1 MAAQT
6 VHFMN
11 GVSKSLAQS
20 LLTKLFKGQSKFSI
34 LPFATTKQASGDNE
48 GGIVWAGLSFS
59 GADEIFT
66 IKDSFTMTKADD
78 TKEKIQIDQNN
89 GSTIDEQITER
100 GEWTFE
106 GNIPVIAAEY
116 CSIFY
121 DEGAAIVHA
130 SDGGLIGQGG
140 TEYNGQAFF
149 MESKEVDVVMLVE
162 NANVDRALA
171 FAHVKMTVS
180 PVFESGSPAY
190 LKLSGT
196 ILANTDKSGTQ
207 GDWAVVE
214 KYVAA

>member
-11 GVSKSLAQS
+11 GADKSWAQS
-20 LLTKLFKGQSKFSI
+20 LLTKLFKGQSKFSV
-34 LPFATTKQASGDNE
+34 LPFATTKQASGANE
-48 GGIVWAGLSFS
+48 GGIAWADLSFE

-66 IKDSFTMTKADD
+66 LKDSFTMSKADD
-78 TKEKIQIDQNN
+78 TEDNIQIDQNS
-89 GSTIDEQITER
+89 GATIDTSISER

-121 DEGAAIVHA
+121 DAGETIASTNPIV
-130 SDGGLIGQGG
+130 GQQG
-140 TEYNGQAFF
+140 TTYAGKAYGK
-149 MESKEVDVVMLVE
+149 ESKQVE
-162 NANVDRALA
+162 ATIMIENDAVTRALA
-171 FAHVKMTVS
+171 FARVNLRIS

-190 LKLSGT
+190 LRLSGT
-196 ILANTDKSGTQ
+196 ILANTDKGGTQ

-214 KYVAA
+214 KVS

>member
-11 GVSKSLAQS
+11 GVSKTLAQS

-34 LPFATTKQASGDNE
+34 LPFDATKQATGDNE
-48 GGIVWAGLSFS
+48 GGIQWAGLSFS

-66 IKDSFTMTKADD
+66 IKDSFTMNKADD
-78 TKEKIQIDQNN
+78 TKEKIQIDQNS
-89 GSTIDEQITER
+89 GATIDEQITER

-121 DEGAAIVHA
+121 SEGASIVHA
-130 SDGGLIGQGG
+130 SDGGLIGQSG
-140 TEYNGQAFF
+140 TEYIGKAFF

-171 FAHVKMTVS
+171 FARVKMTVS

-196 ILANTDKSGTQ
+196 ILANTDKGGTQ

-214 KYVAA
+214 KYTA

>member
-11 GVSKSLAQS
+11 GADKSWAQS
-20 LLTKLFKGQSKFSI
+20 LLTKLFKGQSKFSV
-34 LPFATTKQASGDNE
+34 LPFATTKQASGANE
-48 GGIVWAGLSFS
+48 GGIQWADLSFE

-66 IKDSFTMTKADD
+66 LKDSFTMSKADD
-78 TKEKIQIDQNN
+78 TEDNIQIDQNS
-89 GSTIDEQITER
+89 GATIDTSISER

-121 DEGAAIVHA
+121 DAGATIASANPIV
-130 SDGGLIGQGG
+130 GQQG
-140 TEYNGQAFF
+140 TTYAGKAYG
-149 MESKEVDVVMLVE
+149 MESKQVE
-162 NANVDRALA
+162 ATIMIENDAVTRALA
-171 FAHVKMTVS
+171 FARVNLRIS

-190 LKLSGT
+190 LRLSGT
-196 ILANTDKSGTQ
+196 ILANTDKGGTQ

-214 KYVAA
+214 KVS

>member
-11 GVSKSLAQS
+11 GADKSWAQS
-20 LLTKLFKGQSKFSI
+20 LLTKLFKGQSKFSV
-34 LPFATTKQASGDNE
+34 LPFATTKQASGANE
-48 GGIVWAGLSFS
+48 GGIQWADLSFE

-66 IKDSFTMTKADD
+66 LKDSFTMSKADD
-78 TKEKIQIDQNN
+78 TEDNIQIDQNS
-89 GSTIDEQITER
+89 GATIDTSISER

-121 DEGAAIVHA
+121 EAGATIASANPIV
-130 SDGGLIGQGG
+130 GQQG
-140 TEYNGQAFF
+140 TTYAGKAYG
-149 MESKEVDVVMLVE
+149 MESKQVE
-162 NANVDRALA
+162 ATIMIENDAVTRALA
-171 FAHVKMTVS
+171 FARVNLRIS

-190 LKLSGT
+190 LRLSGT
-196 ILANTDKSGTQ
+196 ILANTDKGGTQ

-214 KYVAA
+214 KVA